1 LEIRT
6 ERGEVL
12 LERGGRR
19 AGVAVAAAAC
29 VMMVMAV
36 MRLAGSLRLLRAL
49 LNGGEILLR
58 GAEISGLEILAER
71 LERLENGVG
80 A

>member
-1 LEIRT
+1 MEIRA
-6 ERGEVL
+6 ERREVL
-12 LERGGRR
+12 LERGDRR
-19 AGVAVAAAAC
+19 AGIGVAAAG
-29 VMMVMAV
+29 VMMMVAV

-71 LERLENGVG
+71 LERLENGIG